1 MTRLVRPVAVLA
13 LAASSLAA
21 AAPALA
27 DGLDH
32 EWASDSVHLAWDGST
47 YAVATTSFLGAPVTV
62 PGDRAS
68 RTLEVTN
75 GGPTAGLL
83 EAWIVDVELTGDL
96 GSPFFDELTVD
107 WRATPGGHA
116 SVRELAA
123 EGRTRVV
130 RTELDPGESTLL
142 TLGYELPAAATSGN
156 RAVDGALG
164 AGFDVELR
172 IAGLASDGPPDDGAP
187 DDGEPDDGSGGE
199 DSEAPEDDD
208 APDDETPDDDG
219 ESPDEGEG
227 PRKDPRD
234 ELAVT
239 GTELAPAAAVVAGL
253 LGLGVALV
261 VAARRRRRQHG

>member
-1 MTRLVRPVAVLA
+1 RPPAGRTRTRSPSRHPRRS
-13 LAASSLAA
+13 AAGPAPRATRGPRTPARRSTPRASRRTRSTSTSRSSGARHDPA
-21 AAPALA
+21 RAPRGRARARGRFPRRSGPALA
-27 DGLDH
+27 DGLEH

-130 RTELDPGESTLL
+130 RTELDP
-142 TLGYELPAAATSGN
+142 
-156 RAVDGALG
+156 
-164 AGFDVELR
+164 
-172 IAGLASDGPPDDGAP
+172 
-187 DDGEPDDGSGGE
+187 
-199 DSEAPEDDD
+199 
-208 APDDETPDDDG
+208 
-219 ESPDEGEG
+219 
-227 PRKDPRD
+227 
-234 ELAVT
+234 
-239 GTELAPAAAVVAGL
+239 
-253 LGLGVALV
+253 
-261 VAARRRRRQHG
+261 

>member
-13 LAASSLAA
+13 LAAGSLAA

-27 DGLDH
+27 D
-32 EWASDSVHLAWDGST
+32 
-47 YAVATTSFLGAPVTV
+47 
-62 PGDRAS
+62 
-68 RTLEVTN
+68 
-75 GGPTAGLL
+75 
-83 EAWIVDVELTGDL
+83 
-96 GSPFFDELTVD
+96 
-107 WRATPGGHA
+107 GHA

-130 RTELDPGESTLL
+130 RTELDPGESALL

-164 AGFDVELR
+164 ASFDVELR

-187 DDGEPDDGSGGE
+187 DDGSGDE
-199 DSEAPEDDD
+199 DSEVPEDGE
-208 APDDETPDDDG
+208 APDGETPDDDG
-219 ESPDEGEG
+219 ESPDEGED
-227 PRKDPRD
+227 PREDPRD

>member
-13 LAASSLAA
+13 LAAGSLAA

-130 RTELDPGESTLL
+130 PTELDPGESTLL

-164 AGFDVELR
+164 ASFDVELR

-187 DDGEPDDGSGGE
+187 DDGSGDE
-199 DSEAPEDDD
+199 DSEVPEEGE
-208 APDDETPDDDG
+208 APDGETPDDDG
-219 ESPDEGEG
+219 ESPDEGED
-227 PRKDPRD
+227 PREDPRD

-239 GTELAPAAAVVAGL
+239 GSELAPAAAVVAGL

-261 VAARRRRRQHG
+261 AAARRRRRQHG

>member
-13 LAASSLAA
+13 LAAGSLAA

-27 DGLDH
+27 D
-32 EWASDSVHLAWDGST
+32 
-47 YAVATTSFLGAPVTV
+47 
-62 PGDRAS
+62 
-68 RTLEVTN
+68 
-75 GGPTAGLL
+75 
-83 EAWIVDVELTGDL
+83 
-96 GSPFFDELTVD
+96 
-107 WRATPGGHA
+107 GHA

-164 AGFDVELR
+164 ASFDVELR

-187 DDGEPDDGSGGE
+187 DDGSGDE
-199 DSEAPEDDD
+199 DSEVPEDGE
-208 APDDETPDDDG
+208 APDGETPDDDG
-219 ESPDEGEG
+219 ESPDEGE
-227 PRKDPRD
+227 DPRD
-234 ELAVT
+234 EFAVT

>member
-1 MTRLVRPVAVLA
+1 MTRLVRPVAALA
-13 LAASSLAA
+13 LAAGSLAA

-164 AGFDVELR
+164 ASFDVELR

-187 DDGEPDDGSGGE
+187 DDGSGDE
-199 DSEAPEDDD
+199 DSEVPEDGE
-208 APDDETPDDDG
+208 APDGETPDGDG
-219 ESPDEGEG
+219 ESPDEGED
-227 PRKDPRD
+227 PREDPRD

>member
-142 TLGYELPAAATSGN
+142 RSATSCPPRRPRGTGPSTERSV
-156 RAVDGALG
+156 RASTSSC
-164 AGFDVELR
+164 
-172 IAGLASDGPPDDGAP
+172 ASRASRRTARPTTAPPTTVPGTR
-187 DDGEPDDGSGGE
+187 
-199 DSEAPEDDD
+199 
-208 APDDETPDDDG
+208 TPRC
-219 ESPDEGEG
+219 
-227 PRKDPRD
+227 PR
-234 ELAVT
+234 
-239 GTELAPAAAVVAGL
+239 TEKRRT
-253 LGLGVALV
+253 
-261 VAARRRRRQHG
+261 ARRLTTTASRPTRARILARIRATSSP

>member
-13 LAASSLAA
+13 LAAGSLAA

-27 DGLDH
+27 DGLNH

-164 AGFDVELR
+164 ASFDVELR

-187 DDGEPDDGSGGE
+187 DDGSGDE
-199 DSEAPEDDD
+199 DSEVPEDGE
-208 APDDETPDDDG
+208 APDGETPDDDG
-219 ESPDEGEG
+219 ESPDEGED
-227 PRKDPRD
+227 PREDPRD

-239 GTELAPAAAVVAGL
+239 GSELAPAAAVVAGL

-261 VAARRRRRQHG
+261 AAARRRRRQQG

>member
-27 DGLDH
+27 DGLYH

-83 EAWIVDVELTGDL
+83 EAWIVDVQLTGDL
-96 GSPFFDELTVD
+96 GSPFFDELRVD
-107 WRATPGGHA
+107 WRATPDGRA

-130 RTELDPGESTLL
+130 RTELDPGESALL

-164 AGFDVELR
+164 ASFDVELR

-187 DDGEPDDGSGGE
+187 DDGSGDE
-199 DSEAPEDDD
+199 DSEVPEEGE
-208 APDDETPDDDG
+208 APDGETPDDDG
-219 ESPDEGEG
+219 ESPDEGED
-227 PRKDPRD
+227 PREDPRD

-239 GTELAPAAAVVAGL
+239 GSELAPAAAVVAGL

-261 VAARRRRRQHG
+261 AAARRRRRQHG

>member
-13 LAASSLAA
+13 LAAGSLAA

-27 DGLDH
+27 
-32 EWASDSVHLAWDGST
+32 
-47 YAVATTSFLGAPVTV
+47 
-62 PGDRAS
+62 
-68 RTLEVTN
+68 N
-75 GGPTAGLL
+75 
-83 EAWIVDVELTGDL
+83 
-96 GSPFFDELTVD
+96 
-107 WRATPGGHA
+107 GHA

-164 AGFDVELR
+164 ASFDVELR
-172 IAGLASDGPPDDGAP
+172 IAGLASDGPPDGGAPDGGAP

-219 ESPDEGEG
+219 ESPDEGED
-227 PRKDPRD
+227 PREDPRD